1 MTASSAPPTTE
12 PDGPVPPEALDDPVE
27 ASDRSAGD
35 AGGWPSAAVHRLRDL
50 PVLERRI
57 AIAVLVLL
65 ASLPIAS
72 SLIVL
77 AQGWLPAGDNALIG
91 LRVRDVLTGRWPLIG
106 QPTTGE
112 NFGSGI
118 PTSHPG
124 PIEFYLVAPLV
135 AVLGPTVGLVLG
147 AGLINAAAMTSAAW
161 LAFRRGGLV
170 LGGIVAVATV
180 VMAWSLGGNLLHDPV
195 SSNVG
200 TFASFALLFAAW
212 AMVAGDLRAA
222 PAFVAIGTFTL
233 QDHLAYLGTGSLVV
247 GLALVLATWW
257 FARLRAGQGQGQG
270 DDDSDGDRDGD
281 RSPRSDGVPRIVLGS
296 VVLGLVLWTPIL
308 IDEIWGT
315 QNINAIFETFT
326 GERTPGEGTAF
337 AYGRVIV
344 ALGPLPIFAR
354 QIAPLGYM
362 HTPDVLEQALG
373 IAVLALVAGLGVVA
387 VRRRDVAQASFV
399 TVAAVA
405 GLAGA
410 YAAVKLPV
418 GAGIQASNL
427 HWMWTW
433 SAFVWSGLLWMAWT
447 RLPAVWHQALR
458 TPMLVAGAVLLLVAS
473 VATVRSVDLAT
484 DRDGPTARNL
494 PELYERLDEVL
505 PEGTYRVTYEGGA
518 AVVGV
523 GPAIVHHLEHDGYR
537 LLMDVGPFTRAY
549 ADHRAYEGQPVDGTL
564 VVSSEGGSEYP
575 QGAKLLLRQAFEVN
589 RSDGQV
595 NVIRLYLVPPD
606 A

>member
-1 MTASSAPPTTE
+1 MTASSAPPTAE
-12 PDGPVPPEALDDPVE
+12 PDGSAPHEVLDDAVQASNRSPEA
-27 ASDRSAGD
+27 G
-35 AGGWPSAAVHRLRDL
+35 GGWASAAVHRLRDL
-50 PVLERRI
+50 PALERRI
-57 AIAVLVLL
+57 AIAVLVGL
-65 ASLPIAS
+65 AALPIAS

-77 AQGWLPAGDNALIG
+77 AQGWLPVGDNALIG

-135 AVLGPTVGLVLG
+135 AVLGPTAGLVLG

-170 LGGIVAVATV
+170 LGGLVAVATV

-247 GLALVLATWW
+247 GLALVLAAWW
-257 FARLRAGQGQGQG
+257 FARLRTGGGR
-270 DDDSDGDRDGD
+270 DRG
-281 RSPRSDGVPRIVLGS
+281 RGTRNAATRAEGVPRIVLGS

-315 QNINAIFETFT
+315 RNINAIFETFT

-354 QIAPLGYM
+354 QIEPLGYM
-362 HTPDVLEQALG
+362 HTPDLLEQLLG
-373 IAVLALVAGLGVVA
+373 IAVLAMVAGLGVVA
-387 VRRRDVAQASFV
+387 FRRRDVAQASFV

-405 GLAGA
+405 GLAGT

-433 SAFVWSGLLWMAWT
+433 GAFVWSGLLWMAWT
-447 RLPAVWHQALR
+447 QLPAVWHEALR
-458 TPMLVAGAVLLLVAS
+458 TPMRVIGAVLLLAAS
-473 VATVRSVDLAT
+473 VATVRSVDIAT
-484 DRDGPTARNL
+484 DRDGPTTRNL
-494 PELYERLDEVL
+494 PELYERIDEVL

-537 LLMDVGPFTRAY
+537 LLIDAGPFTRAY

-564 VVSSEGGSEYP
+564 IVSSDGRSEYP
-575 QGAKLLLRQAFEVN
+575 EGAKLLLRQAFEVN

-595 NVIRLYLVPPD
+595 NMIRLYLVPPD